1 MFFGRNRELQEIAQY
16 LRTGQSVSLA
26 GPTGIG
32 KTSLLI
38 RLTSQAIAAEHGL
51 WDGYLARSIDCTQ
64 LAESSIT
71 DLFRR
76 FSDTLAAGLASRGL
90 PEEPELRKASASP
103 SRLSFESALRALNHR
118 GLQVIL
124 LLDHFEQVSANPLLD
139 LPFYN
144 ALRSAAGRFNLAFL
158 TASDQPLI
166 ALTYSD
172 HPQEILSSPFFNIFA
187 PLQLSFLP
195 EEEARAL
202 IETPALR
209 AGRPFSADQCD
220 FLYRLTGGHPMMLQ
234 AACRFAFE
242 CPEDPAAIEDH
253 TTREFHSRLE
263 NIWLNLAVSEQL
275 ALLRVSGASS
285 PDSAPESEPAV
296 LRHLEQL
303 CLIVRKNGK
312 YAFPSMVLCKFIAMK
327 RSKEE

>member
-1 MFFGRNRELQEIAQY
+1 
-16 LRTGQSVSLA
+16 
-26 GPTGIG
+26 
-32 KTSLLI
+32 
-38 RLTSQAIAAEHGL
+38 
-51 WDGYLARSIDCTQ
+51 
-64 LAESSIT
+64 
-71 DLFRR
+71 
-76 FSDTLAAGLASRGL
+76 
-90 PEEPELRKASASP
+90 
-103 SRLSFESALRALNHR
+103 
-118 GLQVIL
+118 
-124 LLDHFEQVSANPLLD
+124 
-139 LPFYN
+139 
-144 ALRSAAGRFNLAFL
+144 
-158 TASDQPLI
+158 
-166 ALTYSD
+166 
-172 HPQEILSSPFFNIFA
+172 
-187 PLQLSFLP
+187 
-195 EEEARAL
+195 
-202 IETPALR
+202 
-209 AGRPFSADQCD
+209 
-220 FLYRLTGGHPMMLQ
+220 MLQ